1 MYESE
6 FFMLSDRVSKVHGLL
21 RLMVAE
27 PLKEKVVFWKDYFDL
42 DYKHVSHHVEA
53 FKASVNRFI
62 EVSLSLSKVHFPQ
75 IYGKPEISD
84 RLLPSCSPGECCVL
98 KFPKLPV

>member
-27 PLKEKVVFWKDYFDL
+27 PSEEKVVF
-42 DYKHVSHHVEA
+42 
-53 FKASVNRFI
+53 
-62 EVSLSLSKVHFPQ
+62 
-75 IYGKPEISD
+75 
-84 RLLPSCSPGECCVL
+84 
-98 KFPKLPV
+98 